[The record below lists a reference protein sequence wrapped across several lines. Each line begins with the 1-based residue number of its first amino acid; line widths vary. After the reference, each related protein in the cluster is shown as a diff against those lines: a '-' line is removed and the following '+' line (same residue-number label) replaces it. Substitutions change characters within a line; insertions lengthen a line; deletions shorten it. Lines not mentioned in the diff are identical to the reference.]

1 MDDLAGDGSRGQRL
15 ATLAVVLIAYLLFA
29 LFLAW
34 VQEHSDYETEYLGLG
49 SLAVRGEVGLYQD
62 DLTGQWVPLPFYF
75 YGLSQLL
82 AGPNLLVAR
91 LASVALGAVVV
102 VLIFVI
108 ATRWGGP
115 LAGAV
120 AGALFST
127 HGLVLGYFSVV
138 DFSGL
143 VAVLHLAGLY
153 VLFCTGWRGRDL
165 IAMAVW
171 SILFLV
177 KPNYWASIP
186 FMWTF
191 LVWRGGSLRRGVALT
206 VVMLAVPAVFFTS
219 DRTHLKL
226 LAYVPVLRDWVS
238 ALGYYP
244 WHTLIEDMER
254 LGSDYATVS
263 WGTSY
268 RDQLVGIPSAVG
280 LYLKRYAVWLVALA
294 SLVSLAAWRARRN
307 PAVAPRLLEP
317 AGLRFAFVLYWYLLA
332 TQFVVLGPLRKHAF
346 AYMGAVAP
354 LLTIAIG
361 CVFARMWERLPPS
374 TFGRRA
380 VVAALVIALAVS
392 PWIHRHHNLPRLI
405 SLSPAP
411 IPALQRT
418 AERLA
423 ALIPAGETRV
433 FSLADP
439 LPIYL
444 AGRRTYLRQFH
455 QYKFVFT
462 SLRDPART
470 RRSGLWGPVDMEEW
484 LGSDARYA
492 VIQSTAVDFYR
503 ARQGYA
509 EILTEMDSLLARN
522 FILLETFEEN
532 GEGTLSVYR
541 RRGIMSAR

>member
-1 MDDLAGDGSRGQRL
+1 
-15 ATLAVVLIAYLLFA
+15 
-29 LFLAW
+29 
-34 VQEHSDYETEYLGLG
+34 
-49 SLAVRGEVGLYQD
+49 
-62 DLTGQWVPLPFYF
+62 
-75 YGLSQLL
+75 
-82 AGPNLLVAR
+82 
-91 LASVALGAVVV
+91 
-102 VLIFVI
+102 
-108 ATRWGGP
+108 
-115 LAGAV
+115 
-120 AGALFST
+120 
-127 HGLVLGYFSVV
+127 
-138 DFSGL
+138 
-143 VAVLHLAGLY
+143 
-153 VLFCTGWRGRDL
+153 
-165 IAMAVW
+165 
-171 SILFLV
+171 
-177 KPNYWASIP
+177 
-186 FMWTF
+186 
-191 LVWRGGSLRRGVALT
+191 
-206 VVMLAVPAVFFTS
+206 
-219 DRTHLKL
+219 
-226 LAYVPVLRDWVS
+226 
-238 ALGYYP
+238 
-244 WHTLIEDMER
+244 
-254 LGSDYATVS
+254 
-263 WGTSY
+263 
-268 RDQLVGIPSAVG
+268 
-280 LYLKRYAVWLVALA
+280 
-294 SLVSLAAWRARRN
+294 
-307 PAVAPRLLEP
+307 
-317 AGLRFAFVLYWYLLA
+317 LRFAFVLYWYLLA

-354 LLTIAIG
+354 LLAIAIG
-361 CVFARMWERLPPS
+361 CVFARTWERLPPS

-380 VVAALVIALAVS
+380 VVAALVMALAVS

-509 EILTEMDSLLARN
+509 EILDEMDSLLARN